1 MRLSLYLSRRFLA
14 AFVMMLGIFFAFL
27 FMIDMVE
34 QLRKFTSAAV
44 GLPQAAV
51 LSLLNVPASL
61 YSILPLIIVLA
72 AIVMF
77 LGLARNS
84 ELVVIRAAGRSG
96 MAIVAA
102 PMVVALALG
111 GLGVAF
117 VNPIVAAT
125 SKRVETLSESYRS
138 GGSQTIS
145 IDREGVWLRQG
156 GGDDENGDAGDATQ
170 AVIRAARA
178 NADAT
183 TLFDVT
189 FLIFAPEKGPIR
201 RISADKA
208 VLGQGQWRLTGVKD
222 WRLAASDNPE
232 RDALE
237 LPQLNLPSDLTPER
251 IRDGFG
257 KPSAIPF
264 WELPDFINGLQR
276 AGFSARRH
284 QVWFQMELALP
295 LMLAA
300 MVLVAAGF
308 TMRHSRMGGTG
319 TMVLLALASGLAAYF
334 LRNMAQ
340 VLGDNGQIPVALA
353 AWMPPVVALLA
364 AGALLLAREDG

>member
-1 MRLSLYLSRRFLA
+1 
-14 AFVMMLGIFFAFL
+14 MMLAIFFAFL

-34 QLRKFTSAAV
+34 QLRKFNADAV

-61 YSILPLIIVLA
+61 YSILPLITVLA

-77 LGLARNS
+77 IGLARSS

-96 MAIVAA
+96 IAIVAA
-102 PMVVALALG
+102 PMLVALILG

-125 SKRVETLSESYRS
+125 SKRVESLSESYRS

-145 IDREGVWLRQG
+145 VDREGVWLRQG
-156 GGDDENGDAGDATQ
+156 GGDENGDAGDATQ

-189 FLIFAPEKGPIR
+189 FLIFAPDKGPIR

-208 VLGQGQWRLTGVKD
+208 VLGQGAWRLTGVKD
-222 WRLAASDNPE
+222 WPLSASDNPE
-232 RDALE
+232 RDALK

-264 WELPDFINGLQR
+264 WELPAFIDGLQR

-319 TMVLLALASGLAAYF
+319 TMVLLALGGGLAAYF

-353 AWMPPVVALLA
+353 AWMPPVVAMLA